1 MSWTKVLPASDLPP
15 GKVKAVEVDDCPLL
29 VCRLSDEEVR
39 VVENRCSHQDARMT
53 GGSLDDH
60 VIECPHHGARFDLRT
75 GAALRMPAAAPI
87 ETVPAQITDDGW
99 IAIDEE
105 QLP

>member
-1 MSWTKVLPASDLPP
+1 MSWTKVLAASELPT
-15 GKVKAVEVDDCPLL
+15 GKCQAVEVDDCPLL

-39 VVENRCSHQDARMT
+39 VVENRCSHQDSPLT
-53 GGSLDDH
+53 GGSLDGH
-60 VIECPHHGARFDLRT
+60 VIECPHHGAQFDLRT
-75 GAALRMPAAAPI
+75 GEALRMPAASPI
-87 ETVPAQITDDGW
+87 ETVPVQLTEDGW